1 MGILVALI
9 VVLIIIAPII
19 VIAMIVSAIVKKK
32 NSDSSKSLFE
42 ETIRAIY
49 VYIILICALCAIIGG
64 VISTFIYGLDVLLPE
79 EEYEETELSQ
89 EREHNENI
97 VDLSTNLSILLVAI
111 PVFIYHSK
119 IAKNANKDSELP
131 KNTENVEKSQTN

>member
-64 VISTFIYGLDVLLPE
+64 VI
-79 EEYEETELSQ
+79 
-89 EREHNENI
+89 
-97 VDLSTNLSILLVAI
+97 
-111 PVFIYHSK
+111 
-119 IAKNANKDSELP
+119 
-131 KNTENVEKSQTN
+131 